1 MARKHTLTS
10 EIFDLM
16 KDERFSKVVCGLQ
29 RKSATTIE
37 HCKVKYAALLEEQW
51 VDTSKTLTPEGD
63 IKGDSV
69 YDIFGRMYK
78 MPGSDVK
85 WDVIDWMCD
94 NRRELAANFSIPFK
108 QQDLNITTWMQ
119 RVEKDSSP
127 VDEFTLYCLSR
138 MYNKHVIV
146 LTQFEAWSTLSRQF
160 QLALPDVYE
169 KSHLRLIYLGPGK
182 YAEIRPNRETATPLA
197 SPDEQL
203 KVKSPKTKRG
213 KKTGKGLKRKQT
225 KTTCRTTT
233 AKRPKKDTS
242 RSNRQIHMGSS
253 LQSTRDRK
261 FGLNTSRPVRENR
274 RSINYAKL
282 NDGLQTE
289 EDPPTPKRR
298 KRG

>member
-1 MARKHTLTS
+1 MARKNSLTS
-10 EIFDLM
+10 EILDLM
-16 KDERFSKVVCGLQ
+16 KEERFSKVVCGLIS
-29 RKSATTIE
+29 RSATTIE

-127 VDEFTLYCLSR
+127 VDEFTLYCLGR

-146 LTQFEAWSTLSRQF
+146 LTHHEPWSTLSRQF

-182 YAEIRPNRETATPLA
+182 YAEIRPNRETVTPLTSPEELLQPA
-197 SPDEQL
+197 S
-203 KVKSPKTKRG
+203 T
-213 KKTGKGLKRKQT
+213 
-225 KTTCRTTT
+225 
-233 AKRPKKDTS
+233 
-242 RSNRQIHMGSS
+242 
-253 LQSTRDRK
+253 
-261 FGLNTSRPVRENR
+261 
-274 RSINYAKL
+274 
-282 NDGLQTE
+282 
-289 EDPPTPKRR
+289 
-298 KRG
+298 